1 MFTIIWSI
9 FVYKLSSV
17 LIERNKIEEKNDDIN
32 NGDNIADGDNNHEH
46 DDNDEKKVMNFDISN
61 RKKNNRVVATSNNN
75 NNIRYRGKN
84 KNEIIHNNNDN
95 NNNNNNNSI
104 FDDTV
109 INDDYDQYV
118 DDHDDNVYHECY
130 KNKTNDNDRSN
141 DIINDE
147 DSNHG
152 NSIYFSDGSFYYS
165 KKEHKF
171 GSDYKKDYEYRKLM
185 VENEYKIESIKM
197 KARPIMLRV
206 DSTAINLN
214 SVETLR

>member
-1 MFTIIWSI
+1 M

-17 LIERNKIEEKNDDIN
+17 LIERNKIDEKNDDSN
-32 NGDNIADGDNNHEH
+32 DGDNIADVHNNH
-46 DDNDEKKVMNFDISN
+46 DQNKVMNINNSY
-61 RKKNNRVVATSNNN
+61 RKKINQVVITSNSNNN

-84 KNEIIHNNNDN
+84 KNEIINNKDN
-95 NNNNNNNSI
+95 GIYEQES
-104 FDDTV
+104 DD
-109 INDDYDQYV
+109 

-130 KNKTNDNDRSN
+130 KNDNDISN

-165 KKEHKF
+165 KKEHKY

>member
-32 NGDNIADGDNNHEH
+32 NGDYTADGDNNHEH

-61 RKKNNRVVATSNNN
+61 RKKNN

-84 KNEIIHNNNDN
+84 KNGIINNDN
-95 NNNNNNNSI
+95 NNNGI

-109 INDDYDQYV
+109 INDNYDHYV
-118 DDHDDNVYHECY
+118 DDHDNNVYHECY
-130 KNKTNDNDRSN
+130 KNKTNDISNNISN